1 MRRRRSCQGA
11 RFEVRRS
18 KYTASSETTGSGL
31 LEKEEAMKWSWR
43 IGRLAGIDVYMHA
56 TFLILLAWVGISHY
70 RLRQSM
76 ADVVSGLG
84 FIVALFA
91 IVVLH
96 ELGHALTA
104 RRFGIRTRDITLLP
118 IGGVARLERMPE
130 DPRQELLVALA
141 GPAVNVVLA
150 GILLLVTLPAGAI
163 APISEIDLV
172 GGNFLVKLMWINV
185 ILAAFNLIPAFPMDG
200 GRVLRALLAM
210 RMDYVRATAIAS
222 SVGQALAFGFGFI
235 GLLYNPFL
243 VFIALFVWMGAAA
256 EASTVQ
262 IKSALGGIPVSTATV
277 TDFRSLSPRDSLQQ
291 ALEHVLAGFQHDFPV
306 IEQGRLVG
314 VLTRGDLLTNLAQ
327 KGPQARV
334 EEAMNERF
342 QTADFSEML
351 ELALSRLQSYKCLT
365 LPVLRNGS
373 LVGVLTM
380 DNVGEFLMIQSA
392 LRGGPGAGRI
402 KIAAGLAQ

>member
-291 ALEHVLAGFQHDFPV
+291 ALEHVLGGFQHDFPV
-306 IEQGRLVG
+306 VEQGRLVG

-365 LPVLRNGS
+365 LPVHRNGS